1 MLIGIKSYH
10 FISSDEVWCQTN
22 RSLLNRNY
30 PDTTS
35 TLSLF
40 GHVDD
45 NIDASSSSMGCNR
58 GNREC
63 PGWRRCRMTLTSWT
77 EAVDLTPEQS
87 TDYSC
92 HCQSTV
98 VVLVHDGFR
107 CQHPLLPWMC
117 PLLLLVCLPTV
128 VPRRAELIKTAVS
141 QRSLLS
147 GFMCFHHACY
157 LDSII

>member
-1 MLIGIKSYH
+1 MPDQP
-10 FISSDEVWCQTN
+10 ISTY
-22 RSLLNRNY
+22 RNY

-40 GHVDD
+40 GHIDD
-45 NIDASSSSMGCNR
+45 NIDAKQILTSSSSTGCNR

-77 EAVDLTPEQS
+77 EAVDLTPRTVNWLLMS
-87 TDYSC
+87 HSC

-107 CQHPLLPWMC
+107 CQPPLLPWMC

-128 VPRRAELIKTAVS
+128 VPRRAELVKTVVS
-141 QRSLLS
+141 QLSLL
-147 GFMCFHHACY
+147 CFHHACY